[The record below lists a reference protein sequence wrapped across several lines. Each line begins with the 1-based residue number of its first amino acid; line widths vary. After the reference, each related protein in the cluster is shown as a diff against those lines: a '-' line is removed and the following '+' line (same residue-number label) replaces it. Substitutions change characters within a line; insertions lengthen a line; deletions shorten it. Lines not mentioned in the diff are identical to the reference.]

1 MSEITTLPQANAYFQ
16 ELNQAKKNR
25 TALNSNINTRTAKLI
40 SFLRK
45 SGPIIVYRD
54 DTATIIEAVKKVSVK
69 FDKALLGS
77 IVGMPA
83 SALNPIK
90 IAELVE
96 SGKLSAA
103 QVEECQYE
111 EEDYKLKMRKAKK
124 KEIAAFRNKK

>member
-1 MSEITTLPQANAYFQ
+1 M
-16 ELNQAKKNR
+16 
-25 TALNSNINTRTAKLI
+25 
-40 SFLRK
+40 
-45 SGPIIVYRD
+45 
-54 DTATIIEAVKKVSVK
+54 K